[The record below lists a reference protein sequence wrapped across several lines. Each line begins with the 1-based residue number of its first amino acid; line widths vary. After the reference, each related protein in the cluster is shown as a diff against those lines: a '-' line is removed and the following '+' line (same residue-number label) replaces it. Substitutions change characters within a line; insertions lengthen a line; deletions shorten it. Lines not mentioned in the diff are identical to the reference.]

1 MCDLGWAEGPAMTR
15 LPQCFDLRDDRREL
29 VRRVREIRMEMFGK
43 HGISGLANMLEIPP
57 RT

>member
-1 MCDLGWAEGPAMTR
+1 MTR

-29 VRRVREIRMEMFGK
+29 VRRVREIRVEMFGK
-43 HGISGLANMLEIPP
+43 HGVSSLAEILGIPP

>member
-1 MCDLGWAEGPAMTR
+1 MTR